1 MTSKSNDY
9 TPLRPHSHTPF
20 NLESW
25 VINAGAKLRIS
36 EGKAKLISAFPRES
50 NFGEVKVATKK
61 GEMSKEIIK
70 KATFSINM
78 LFILNFYL

>member
-9 TPLRPHSHTPF
+9 TPIRPHSHTPF

-36 EGKAKLISAFPRES
+36 EGKAKLISAFRRES
-50 NFGEVKVATKK
+50 NFGEAQSY
-61 GEMSKEIIK
+61 E
-70 KATFSINM
+70 
-78 LFILNFYL
+78 